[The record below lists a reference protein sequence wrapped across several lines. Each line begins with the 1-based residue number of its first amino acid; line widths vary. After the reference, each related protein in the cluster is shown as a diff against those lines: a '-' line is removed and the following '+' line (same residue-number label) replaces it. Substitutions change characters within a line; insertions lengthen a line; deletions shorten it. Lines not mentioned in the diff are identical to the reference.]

1 LTIHAYIANFHIQN
15 KFLIGEMM
23 YRSKILTTIILL
35 AGLTVTGFQCASTEL
50 TSAKLYIQQK
60 NYPKALDVLK
70 KEVAKNPQSDEGYY
84 LLGYVDGELGN
95 FDSLVF
101 AFDKSL
107 AISPQFK
114 KDITDSKRYYWAQ
127 LFNQGVGTFQKG
139 SNAKDKD
146 SAQVYFD
153 KSIKSFKDAVALEP
167 DSADTYKNLAFVYM
181 TETKYDD
188 AIEPLQ
194 TLIQKDKS
202 LDGYKYLG
210 EIYYNKAV
218 KFRDE
223 YTRSHN
229 TQDSVSAGEYYEKT
243 ISLMQDARKVFPNDS
258 ELLVLLS
265 NSYIGAQKVDVA
277 IGAFKIGVEQE
288 PNNKYY
294 RYNYGVLLLGNKDYQ
309 AAQEQFSKAVE
320 IDPAYQN
327 AIYNLGVT
335 FVKWGADL
343 AKANEDKKDNT
354 NTEFM
359 DKYKAGLPWLEKS
372 LTLSPNDA
380 SLWELVGRVYTV
392 LGQQD
397 KAKQAFDKADELR
410 KK

>member
-1 LTIHAYIANFHIQN
+1 
-15 KFLIGEMM
+15 M

-35 AGLTVTGFQCASTEL
+35 AGLAVTGFQCASTEL

-107 AISPQFK
+107 AISQQFK

-188 AIEPLQ
+188 AVEPLQ

-218 KFRDE
+218 KARDE
-223 YTRSHN
+223 YTRSHDAK
-229 TQDSVSAGEYYEKT
+229 DSVTAGEYYEKT
-243 ISLMQDARKVFPNDS
+243 ISLMQDARKIFPNDS

-309 AAQEQFSKAVE
+309 SAEEQFRKAVE
-320 IDPAYQN
+320 IDTAYQN